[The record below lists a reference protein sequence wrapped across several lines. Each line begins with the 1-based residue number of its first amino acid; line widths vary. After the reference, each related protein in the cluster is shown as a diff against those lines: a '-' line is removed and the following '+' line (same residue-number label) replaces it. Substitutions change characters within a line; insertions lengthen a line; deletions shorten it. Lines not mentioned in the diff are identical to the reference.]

1 MIDVN
6 EIYRTVQDKLVK
18 AEMPDDLRDF
28 PQEDAEK
35 IRQNYFCI
43 TLIREMFQEYHHQLM
58 DELHKQGI
66 DV

>member
-6 EIYRTVQDKLVK
+6 GIYRIVQDRLAE
-18 AEMPDDLRDF
+18 AEMPDALRDF
-28 PQEDAEK
+28 PREDAET

-43 TLIREMFQEYHHQLM
+43 TLVREMFQEYHHQLR